1 MNITIFENYPTL
13 HTETILLD
21 YDILGMCNSINKNI
35 ELTTDSTVECTSED
49 VIKHTEHL
57 QALHPEYTKEEI
69 IFLTQKI
76 LIEKIITSNIETLN
90 SY

>member
-21 YDILGMCNSINKNI
+21 YDILGMCNSINNNI

-49 VIKHTEHL
+49 VIKYTEHL

-69 IFLTQKI
+69 IELVVKEM
-76 LIEKIITSNIETLN
+76 IEDIISHESFFN
-90 SY
+90 